1 MSETEKDIF
10 DNLKSRI
17 KEKRQYIDEK
27 YGLMNITKETKEVS
41 VQDALKGV
49 VFDPSKS
56 YKKLEDEINWDR
68 GVLEGMK
75 NQPEKA
81 EQIAKTSQSL
91 NDKIAIREFIK
102 DSKENKINASKIKN
116 YFESMITDNAKIKAG
131 KEENGA
137 IKEDNNDL
145 PPVFVQ
151 KNKYIYE
158 TPQRIALKQAE
169 NMYINSSSVKSTLM
183 SGKDWDTTLNY
194 ISQNSEDGY
203 LIAIDKDDKYGYI
216 NQKNGIGR
224 AKKTGTYITISEQYN
239 AKFCNIYDI
248 VGNAFEFTTEKSGE
262 NYIARGGCANYDYNL
277 TNYGAGRFPIEGEET
292 DGLYGWRPALFLK

>member
-1 MSETEKDIF
+1 MRVDPINSANVSFGKKNKDRDKSFLLPGAIVGAAGGAAYASFSKLKINKENIEESFPVIQEKLPMSETEKDIF

-131 KEENGA
+131 KEEVISFVNAFNKRRVGLYSIVGLA
-137 IKEDNNDL
+137 AGTIIGSFIK
-145 PPVFVQ
+145 
-151 KNKYIYE
+151 
-158 TPQRIALKQAE
+158 
-169 NMYINSSSVKSTLM
+169 INS
-183 SGKDWDTTLNY
+183 N
-194 ISQNSEDGY
+194 
-203 LIAIDKDDKYGYI
+203 
-216 NQKNGIGR
+216 
-224 AKKTGTYITISEQYN
+224 KK
-239 AKFCNIYDI
+239 
-248 VGNAFEFTTEKSGE
+248 E
-262 NYIARGGCANYDYNL
+262 N
-277 TNYGAGRFPIEGEET
+277 
-292 DGLYGWRPALFLK
+292 